1 MKICVL
7 DGYSVNPGDL
17 SWDELAKLGDLTV
30 YDRSMPGEV
39 AERAKDAEIVL
50 VNKVVFRES
59 DFRALPNLKLLVE
72 LATGYNNIDLEAAKK
87 YSVAVANIPAYSTDS
102 VAQMAFAHI
111 LNITHHVARYADE
124 VREGKWTTCRDFCFW
139 DAPLFELS
147 GRVIGIIGLGHTGMA
162 TARIALAFGM
172 KVLAKTSK
180 PQSVL
185 PKGIEA
191 VSLDRLLAES
201 DIVSLHCPLADD
213 TRGIINRDAIAKMK
227 KTAILINTGRG
238 PLLVE
243 DDVAEALNSGRIAA
257 AGIDVLSKEPP
268 REGNPLLSA
277 RNCYVTPHIA
287 WATVEARTRLMA
299 IAVENVRQFVA
310 GEELTNRVG

>member
-7 DGYSVNPGDL
+7 DGFSVNPGDL

-30 YDRSMPGEV
+30 YDRSTPEEV

-50 VNKVVFRES
+50 ANKVVFREP

-87 YSVAVANIPAYSTDS
+87 HGVAVANIPAYSTDS

-111 LNITHHVARYADE
+111 LNITHHVARYANE
-124 VREGKWTTCRDFCFW
+124 VREGKWTHCRDFCFW

-147 GRVIGIIGLGHTGMA
+147 GKVIGIIGLGHTGMA

-180 PQSVL
+180 PQSAL
-185 PKGIEA
+185 PEGIEA
-191 VSLDRLLAES
+191 VPFDRLLAES
-201 DIVSLHCPLADD
+201 DIVSLHCPLTND

-268 REGNPLLSA
+268 REGSSLLSA
-277 RNCYVTPHIA
+277 LNCYVTPHIA
-287 WATVEARTRLMA
+287 WATVEARKRLMA
-299 IAVENVRQFVA
+299 IAVGNVRQFVS
-310 GEELTNRVG
+310 GEVLTNRVG

>member
-30 YDRSMPGEV
+30 YDRSMPEEV
-39 AERAKDAEIVL
+39 AERAKEAEIVL
-50 VNKVVFRES
+50 ANKVVFRES
-59 DFRALPNLKLLVE
+59 DFRALPNMKLLVE

-87 YSVAVANIPAYSTDS
+87 YGVAVANIPAYSTDS

-111 LNITHHVARYADE
+111 LNITHHVARYAGE
-124 VREGKWTTCRDFCFW
+124 VRDGKWTTCRDFCFW
-139 DAPLFELS
+139 DAPLCELS
-147 GRVIGIIGLGHTGMA
+147 GKVIGIIGLGHTGMA

-180 PQSVL
+180 PQSAL

-191 VSLDRLLAES
+191 VPLDRLLAES

-238 PLLVE
+238 PLLME

-277 RNCYVTPHIA
+277 RTCYVTPHIA

-310 GEELTNRVG
+310 GEKLTNRVG

>member
-17 SWDELAKLGDLTV
+17 SWDEVAKLGDLTV
-30 YDRSMPGEV
+30 YDRSMPEEV

>member
-1 MKICVL
+1 M
-7 DGYSVNPGDL
+7 
-17 SWDELAKLGDLTV
+17 TV
-30 YDRSMPGEV
+30 YDRSMPEEV

>member
-30 YDRSMPGEV
+30 YDRSMPEEV